1 MTGTDYDDTAD
12 LDVAELNI
20 LGTPVED
27 DPQACLSSRI
37 SVADVL
43 TLGNAACGFM
53 AIYFLACSVM
63 AQRGGDVGVSA
74 ERGMAAAVV
83 LMLVGALCD
92 LCDGMVARKL
102 RMSSLGAQL
111 DNLADVITFGV
122 APAFFVVTWAAVP
135 VNAGQAPAAVLVA
148 LSVLIAGVLRLARF
162 ATTPGRPGVFQGM
175 PIPMGAMT
183 VVSIVLLD
191 LPFTPAAVL
200 IVAVSGLMVSRIEYP
215 KPQGNMAILVM
226 AGIGLSMSCLIAW
239 AADAPGSEWMLNMG
253 ATTQVTLALLVPAM
267 AMARKGVER
276 IGLRMIR

>member
-1 MTGTDYDDTAD
+1 LTGTDYDDTTD
-12 LDVAELNI
+12 LEGPELNI

-37 SVADVL
+37 SMADVL
-43 TLGNAACGFM
+43 TLGNAACGFL
-53 AIYFLACSVM
+53 AIYFLAWATIKSQM
-63 AQRGGDVGVSA
+63 DDSGVPADRRSA
-74 ERGMAAAVV
+74 AAAVV
-83 LMLVGALCD
+83 LMLIGALCD

-135 VNAGQAPAAVLVA
+135 LEPSRAPAVLVA
-148 LSVLIAGVLRLARF
+148 LSILLAGVLRLARF

-200 IVAVSGLMVSRIEYP
+200 IVAVAALMVSRVEYP
-215 KPQGNMAILVM
+215 KPQGNLAILVM
-226 AGIGLSMSCLIAW
+226 AGIALSMSCLAAW
-239 AADAPGSEWMLNMG
+239 AADAPGSDWILDMG
-253 ATTQVTLALLVPAM
+253 CTVQVTLALLVPAM

>member
-1 MTGTDYDDTAD
+1 MIGTDYDDTSD
-12 LDVAELNI
+12 LEGPELNI
-20 LGTPVED
+20 LGTPVQD

-43 TLGNAACGFM
+43 TLGNAACGFL
-53 AIYFLACSVM
+53 AIYFLACATI
-63 AQRGGDVGVSA
+63 AQQIDDSGVPADRRSA
-74 ERGMAAAVV
+74 AAAVV
-83 LMLVGALCD
+83 LMLIGALCD

-135 VNAGQAPAAVLVA
+135 LGPGQAPAVLVA
-148 LSVLIAGVLRLARF
+148 LSILIAGVLRLARF

-200 IVAVSGLMVSRIEYP
+200 IVAVAALMVSRVEYP

-239 AADAPGSEWMLNMG
+239 AADAPGSDWMLDMG
-253 ATTQVTLALLVPAM
+253 ATVQVTLALLVPAM

>member
-1 MTGTDYDDTAD
+1 MTGTDYDDTTD
-12 LDVAELNI
+12 LEGPELNI

-43 TLGNAACGFM
+43 TLGNAACGFLS
-53 AIYFLACSVM
+53 IYFLACAAVEVN
-63 AQRGGDVGVSA
+63 GNNGVPADRRSA
-74 ERGMAAAVV
+74 AAAVV
-83 LMLVGALCD
+83 LMLIGALCD

-122 APAFFVVTWAAVP
+122 APAFFVVTWAAIP
-135 VNAGQAPAAVLVA
+135 MGTGQASAAVVVA
-148 LSVLIAGVLRLARF
+148 LAILIAGVLRLARF

-200 IVAVSGLMVSRIEYP
+200 IVAVAALMVSRVEYP

-239 AADAPGSEWMLNMG
+239 AADAPGSDWMLDMG
-253 ATTQVTLALLVPAM
+253 ATVQVTLALLVPAM